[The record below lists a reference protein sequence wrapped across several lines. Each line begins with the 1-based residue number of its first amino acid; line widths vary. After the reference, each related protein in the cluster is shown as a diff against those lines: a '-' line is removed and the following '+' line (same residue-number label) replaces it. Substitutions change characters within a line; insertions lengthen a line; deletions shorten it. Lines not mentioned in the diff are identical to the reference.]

1 MPAYAT
7 PSQALKMMDLASSL
21 FGQTARAASPSKP
34 EKVVDLVIHGLP
46 ENANAE
52 DLRRLASVKHV
63 VDATVEEDSIKHVCT
78 GAGKLRVRL
87 NEGEDI
93 EHIKNELAKVG
104 LDV

>member
-1 MPAYAT
+1 
-7 PSQALKMMDLASSL
+7 MMDLASNL
-21 FGQTARAASPSKP
+21 FGQQTARAASPSKP

-46 ENANAE
+46 ENANAQ

-63 VDATVEEDSIKHVCT
+63 VDATVEEDSIKNVCT